1 MTKRCGMLAVMLM
14 TLILSIFAPM
24 PVKANSTLPP
34 NIEITVMN
42 APEDLIL
49 TLIFSEGESEEL
61 RFIRDELKTVYY
73 YFNYDL
79 KIEDFDN
86 MKLKVTSKDYNFIF
100 DVPSDTFVKYDNRLV
115 LDLNEQSLK
124 LQDRSVYIMTVILM
138 RVILTLIIEGAFFC
152 VFGYQKLKSWLIF
165 LFTNL
170 FTQGVLNY
178 LFTVMVVPPDTRGY
192 FSTLYVLVE
201 LFVIVF
207 ECLIF
212 SFLVN
217 EHSRQRGFKY
227 ALYANL
233 TSLILG
239 GAIMAMIPY

>member
-1 MTKRCGMLAVMLM
+1 MIKRCCMFVIMFM
-14 TLILSIFAPM
+14 TLILSILIPI
-24 PVKANSTLPP
+24 PIKANSTLPP
-34 NIEITVMN
+34 DIEIIVMN
-42 APEDLIL
+42 APEDLTL

-61 RFIRDELKTVYY
+61 RWKRDELKTVYY
-73 YFNYDL
+73 YFNHDL
-79 KIEDFDN
+79 KIESYDN
-86 MKLKVTSKDYNFIF
+86 TKLRVTSKDYNFIF
-100 DVPSDTFVKYDNRLV
+100 DVPSDTFVKYNNRLV
-115 LDLNEQSLK
+115 LDLYEQSLK
-124 LQDRSVYIMTVILM
+124 LQDRSIYMYLVILM
-138 RVILTLIIEGAFFC
+138 RVILTLIIEGSLFC
-152 VFGYQKLKSWLIF
+152 IYGYRQFKSWLIF

-217 EHSRQRGFKY
+217 GHSRKRGFKF
-227 ALYANL
+227 AFYANL
-233 TSLILG
+233 ISLILG
-239 GAIMAMIPY
+239 GVLIAMIPI

>member
-1 MTKRCGMLAVMLM
+1 MKKQYCMIMLLS
-14 TLILSIFAPM
+14 LILSLLIPFSI
-24 PVKANSTLPP
+24 KANSTLPP
-34 NIEITVMN
+34 TIEITVMN
-42 APEDLIL
+42 APEDLTL
-49 TLIFSEGESEEL
+49 TLIFSDGESEEL

-73 YFNYDL
+73 YFNHDL
-79 KIEDFDN
+79 KLESFDN
-86 MKLKVTSKDYNFIF
+86 TKLRVTSKDFNFIF
-100 DVPSDTFVKYDNRLV
+100 DVPSDTFVNYNNRLV
-115 LDLNEQSLK
+115 LDLYEQSLK
-124 LQDRSVYIMTVILM
+124 LQDRSIYMYLVILM
-138 RVILTLIIEGAFFC
+138 RVILTLIIEGSLFSIY
-152 VFGYQKLKSWLIF
+152 GYRQLKSWLIF

-192 FSTLYVLVE
+192 FSMLYVLVE

-217 EHSRQRGFKY
+217 EHGRKRGLKF
-227 ALYANL
+227 AFYANL

-239 GAIMAMIPY
+239 GALIAMMPI